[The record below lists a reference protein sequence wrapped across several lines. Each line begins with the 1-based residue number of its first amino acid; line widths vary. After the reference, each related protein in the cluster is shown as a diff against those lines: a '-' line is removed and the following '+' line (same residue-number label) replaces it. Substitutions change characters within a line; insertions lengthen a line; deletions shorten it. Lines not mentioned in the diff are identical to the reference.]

1 MSGRRIKLNLSDFV
15 SDAGCKRW
23 MYLSEGA
30 VSTVSDLV
38 DILRS
43 EYTQIGENDLVTL
56 LLDNFILPHWES
68 IDILQSGD
76 LVTVIRNKT
85 KTKQQSTVES
95 GTPRIEK
102 KEKATKSKLT
112 RQAAVGENQI
122 KTGQKRSR
130 ESSSSSDSSSDDE
143 SSNPM
148 KKQQTAKA
156 VKINNSPKIVKKQ
169 VISKP
174 GAVAMRTTAA
184 SSSSSSESSSSDS
197 SKEEVNKVKVSAPKN
212 ASSKANS
219 SSSESTSSDSEAEK
233 TNSKQQSKFITVNQS
248 KTSPKSDSESSSS
261 SDSEIEPEKE
271 NVPKPPV
278 KKVVTSS
285 DSSSSSDSDAK
296 VINKVIDNGN
306 RNQKQVTNSA
316 QEKPKRK
323 RKRKN
328 KNKNKLPP
336 DQLPVFET
344 EISSTIDNSELSKHS
359 KSFTNC
365 RKVNDL
371 NSHKRFDE
379 ENEYPGKNDKM
390 EVDESPSSFT
400 GDEIKKLYA
409 QSISVTSKKCVGNGA
424 HGATDQRKQPL
435 SNKKVSNLSC
445 EEVLL
450 SQFEEKKVSNHG
462 IVEKP
467 MFKPRVLS
475 VQEMKVNVVRKQP
488 LVFSQSESSK
498 PIIQPD
504 LSSSSKSIV
513 SSQVESKENGEQI
526 EVQKERTCVEKD
538 GIPSQSEQPKFNGKT
553 SKVLEEPV
561 EVSSQLS
568 ALFNCK
574 GQVFDRNSVAK
585 DYSAYHLVSDS
596 GPRVGDIIAFK
607 HVEMG
612 ENYTPE
618 VSDYK
623 EGKVIECD
631 GTNWVT
637 FEMLTQTKVKKN
649 GKFEIDDDQSDL
661 SDKVQ
666 TFNWSDLLEPRLV
679 FP

>member
-1 MSGRRIKLNLSDFV
+1 MSGKRIKLNLSDFV

-85 KTKQQSTVES
+85 KTKQSTVES

-102 KEKATKSKLT
+102 KEKATKTKLT

-156 VKINNSPKIVKKQ
+156 VKVNKSPKIVKKQ

-174 GAVAMRTTAA
+174 GAVAMRTAAA

-197 SKEEVNKVKVSAPKN
+197 SEEVKKVEVSEPKN

-219 SSSESTSSDSEAEK
+219 SSSESTSSDSEAEN
-233 TNSKQQSKFITVNQS
+233 TNSKPQSNAITVNHS
-248 KTSPKSDSESSSS
+248 KTSPKSDSDSSSS
-261 SDSEIEPEKE
+261 SDSEIEPVKE
-271 NVPKPPV
+271 NVSKPPV

-296 VINKVIDNGN
+296 VTNKVIDNGN

-359 KSFTNC
+359 KQFTNS

-379 ENEYPGKNDKM
+379 ENECPDKNDKM
-390 EVDESPSSFT
+390 EVYESPNTFT

-409 QSISVTSKKCVGNGA
+409 QSVSVTSKKFVGNGT
-424 HGATDQRKQPL
+424 HGTTDQRKQPL

-462 IVEKP
+462 IIKKP

-538 GIPSQSEQPKFNGKT
+538 EISSQIEQPKFNGKT
-553 SKVLEEPV
+553 SEVLEEPV
-561 EVSSQLS
+561 EVSSQLF

-623 EGKVIECD
+623 EGKVTECD

-649 GKFEIDDDQSDL
+649 GKFEIDDDQSDQ

-666 TFNWSDLLEPRLV
+666 TFNWCDLLEPRLV

>member
-56 LLDNFILPHWES
+56 LLDNYILPHWES

-85 KTKQQSTVES
+85 NQSTVQS

-102 KEKATKSKLT
+102 KEKATKNKLT

-130 ESSSSSDSSSDDE
+130 ESSSSSDSSSDDD
-143 SSNPM
+143 SSKPM
-148 KKQQTAKA
+148 KKQQSAKA
-156 VKINNSPKIVKKQ
+156 TKVNDSPKIVKKQ
-169 VISKP
+169 VISKQ
-174 GAVAMRTTAA
+174 GAVAMRTTAV

-197 SKEEVNKVKVSAPKN
+197 SEEEVNKVKISATKN
-212 ASSKANS
+212 TLSKANS

-233 TNSKQQSKFITVNQS
+233 TNSKPQSKVIAVNHS
-248 KTSPKSDSESSSS
+248 KTSPKSDSDSSSS
-261 SDSEIEPEKE
+261 SDSEIEPVKE
-271 NVPKPPV
+271 NVTKPPV
-278 KKVVTSS
+278 KKVGTSS
-285 DSSSSSDSDAK
+285 DSSSSNNSDAK
-296 VINKVIDNGN
+296 VTNKVIDNGN

-316 QEKPKRK
+316 HEKPKRK

-359 KSFTNC
+359 KPFTNS

-371 NSHKRFDE
+371 NSHKRFNE
-379 ENEYPGKNDKM
+379 ENECTDKNDKM
-390 EVDESPSSFT
+390 EVDESPSTFT

-409 QSISVTSKKCVGNGA
+409 QSVSVTSKQFVGNGA
-424 HGATDQRKQPL
+424 HERTDQRKQPI

-445 EEVLL
+445 EDVLL
-450 SQFEEKKVSNHG
+450 SQFEEKKVNNHG
-462 IVEKP
+462 IVKKP

-498 PIIQPD
+498 PRIQPD
-504 LSSSSKSIV
+504 LSSSSKSLV
-513 SSQVESKENGEQI
+513 SSQLDSKENGEQK
-526 EVQKERTCVEKD
+526 EVQEEKD
-538 GIPSQSEQPKFNGKT
+538 VISSQFEQPKLNEKT
-553 SKVLEEPV
+553 SEVLEEPV
-561 EVSSQLS
+561 EKSVSTQLS

-574 GQVFDRNSVAK
+574 GQVFDRNSVTK

-649 GKFEIDDDQSDL
+649 GKFEIDDDQTDL

>member
-1 MSGRRIKLNLSDFV
+1 V
-15 SDAGCKRW
+15 
-23 MYLSEGA
+23 
-30 VSTVSDLV
+30 
-38 DILRS
+38 
-43 EYTQIGENDLVTL
+43 
-56 LLDNFILPHWES
+56 
-68 IDILQSGD
+68 
-76 LVTVIRNKT
+76 
-85 KTKQQSTVES
+85 
-95 GTPRIEK
+95 
-102 KEKATKSKLT
+102 
-112 RQAAVGENQI
+112 
-122 KTGQKRSR
+122 
-130 ESSSSSDSSSDDE
+130 
-143 SSNPM
+143 

-156 VKINNSPKIVKKQ
+156 VKVNDSPKIEKKQ

-174 GAVAMRTTAA
+174 RAVAMRTTAA

-197 SKEEVNKVKVSAPKN
+197 SKEEVDKVKVSAPKN
-212 ASSKANS
+212 DSSKANS
-219 SSSESTSSDSEAEK
+219 SDSEAENTK
-233 TNSKQQSKFITVNQS
+233 SKQHSKVTTVNHS
-248 KTSPKSDSESSSS
+248 KTSPKSDSDSSSS

-271 NVPKPPV
+271 NVSKPPV
-278 KKVVTSS
+278 KKVDTSS

-296 VINKVIDNGN
+296 VTNKVIDNGI

-336 DQLPVFET
+336 DQLPVFES
-344 EISSTIDNSELSKHS
+344 EISSTIDNSELNKHS
-359 KSFTNC
+359 KPFTNN

-371 NSHKRFDE
+371 NSHKRFNE
-379 ENEYPGKNDKM
+379 ENEYSGKNDKM
-390 EVDESPSSFT
+390 EVDESPSTFT

-409 QSISVTSKKCVGNGA
+409 QSVSVTSKKFVGNGT
-424 HGATDQRKQPL
+424 HGTTDQRKQPL

-462 IVEKP
+462 IIKKP

-538 GIPSQSEQPKFNGKT
+538 EISSQIEQPKFNGKT
-553 SKVLEEPV
+553 SEVLEEPV
-561 EVSSQLS
+561 EVSSQLF

-623 EGKVIECD
+623 EGKVTECD

-649 GKFEIDDDQSDL
+649 GKFEIDDDQSDQ

-666 TFNWSDLLEPRLV
+666 TFNWCDLLEPRLV